1 MRTVTHFQG
10 VQAVQFLHSAP
21 TTAKPEPERLLSLPE
36 VERLLSLPEVE
47 QQTGLKKTKI
57 YGLIRLGEFP
67 PPIRLTRR
75 ASRWPASQVQGWI
88 ADRIAGS
95 I

>member
-1 MRTVTHFQG
+1 MNKALLARR
-10 VQAVQFLHSAP
+10 LSESA
-21 TTAKPEPERLLSLPE
+21 AALP
-36 VERLLSLPEVE
+36 ERLLSLPEVE
-47 QQTGLKKTKI
+47 QQTGLKKTTI
-57 YGLIRLGEFP
+57 YGLIRQGGFP

-75 ASRWPASQVQGWI
+75 ASRWPASQVQSWI

>member
-1 MRTVTHFQG
+1 MN
-10 VQAVQFLHSAP
+10 QALLKRCLSESA
-21 TTAKPEPERLLSLPE
+21 AALP
-36 VERLLSLPEVE
+36 ERLLSLPEVE

>member
-1 MRTVTHFQG
+1 MI
-10 VQAVQFLHSAP
+10 QANRNHPPP

-36 VERLLSLPEVE
+36 VE
-47 QQTGLKKTKI
+47 QQTGLKKTTI
-57 YGLIRLGEFP
+57 YGLIRQGGFP

-88 ADRIAGS
+88 ADRIAES